1 MLCREFSKL
10 FLIKLNNLKI
20 LRVIR
25 MEINLKKMKTAT
37 IIIKKVKMNPIK
49 SKSKMTI
56 LILCHFHSTLQ
67 SSKPK
72 RMLENS

>member
-1 MLCREFSKL
+1 MNYQKL

-67 SSKPK
+67 SSKLK
-72 RMLENS
+72 RILENS